1 VEIERLRDRPTDKVF
16 LADAKTVVDTAS
28 QYPSLSGAHDEFR
41 REYEARSGE
50 YLQKCY
56 ESWQAS
62 WADADLSVERVAEA
76 MRTSTGID
84 LESDFSDSQLL
95 GMDLEGIGASLSTA
109 VAPIGEQLQQS
120 ETELNA
126 LSGLAE
132 SYPAPDQLRSSI
144 ASSLEDLRRSNALIG
159 NARTN
164 LARLVTA
171 KNNAKGRQRI
181 AQLRRRF
188 RERYEEGV
196 HTMWYEHVNNPRY
209 TNSRSWSIYPYIGKK
224 DGTLWMCITVGYTRS
239 DWIFI
244 GTGGSITFVID
255 GSDRPL
261 NYDEYLDVDDYI
273 GGGVSEWVNKCDQD
287 ALIRA
292 IATANRVVVSFSGD
306 NGNRRIEHALT
317 ASELQ
322 AFREAV
328 EYYDLLRSVGAS

>member
-1 VEIERLRDRPTDKVF
+1 
-16 LADAKTVVDTAS
+16 
-28 QYPSLSGAHDEFR
+28 
-41 REYEARSGE
+41 
-50 YLQKCY
+50 
-56 ESWQAS
+56 
-62 WADADLSVERVAEA
+62 
-76 MRTSTGID
+76 
-84 LESDFSDSQLL
+84 
-95 GMDLEGIGASLSTA
+95 
-109 VAPIGEQLQQS
+109 
-120 ETELNA
+120 
-126 LSGLAE
+126 
-132 SYPAPDQLRSSI
+132 
-144 ASSLEDLRRSNALIG
+144 LIG

-171 KNNAKGRQRI
+171 KNNAKGRQKI

-224 DGTLWMCITVGYTRS
+224 DGAFWMCITVGYTRS

-255 GSDRPL
+255 GSDHRL

-317 ASELQ
+317 SSELQ

-328 EYYDLLRSVGAS
+328 EYYDLLRSVGT